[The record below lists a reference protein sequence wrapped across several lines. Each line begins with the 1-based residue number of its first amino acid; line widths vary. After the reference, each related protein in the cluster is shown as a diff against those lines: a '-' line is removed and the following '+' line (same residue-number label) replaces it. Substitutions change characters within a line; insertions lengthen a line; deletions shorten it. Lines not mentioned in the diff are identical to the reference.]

1 MSRQTRHRK
10 SHRKNQKM
18 YKMKGCSN
26 KTRKNLGKGK
36 RKRINADKDI
46 VAPLPIPMPLVF
58 SSRAR
63 VGGGTPFLNPNGIN
77 PTMPNTGP
85 VVNGQG
91 TPFLNPV
98 GSQNGGCNC
107 GVSFGGSKKMKGGNL
122 GIPYPNGRL
131 GEEWS
136 SNSGPGVNGVQGDS
150 NYLALNTYKVD
161 PQTAMIAT
169 GAQPPFSVGGK
180 GSRKNIKKTKTAT
193 KRQRQRGGSLSNFIS
208 QDLINLG
215 RQFQFGL
222 GSAYNG
228 INGYSA
234 PVNPQPWKGQLPN
247 TMNLNAV
254 KAAFL

>member
-46 VAPLPIPMPLVF
+46 VAPLPIPIPIVF

-63 VGGGTPFLNPNGIN
+63 VGGGIPLNPNGIN

-85 VVNGQG
+85 VVNGVG
-91 TPFLNPV
+91 TPFLNSQV
-98 GSQNGGCNC
+98 SQNGGCNC

-122 GIPYPNGRL
+122 GIPYANGL
-131 GEEWS
+131 VGQEWS

-150 NYLALNTYKVD
+150 NYLALNNYKVD
-161 PQTAMIAT
+161 PQTEMIAT
-169 GAQPPFSVGGK
+169 GAQPPFSVGGNRSK
-180 GSRKNIKKTKTAT
+180 QKTK
-193 KRQRQRGGSLSNFIS
+193 KQRGGFIG
-208 QDLINLG
+208 QELINLG
-215 RQFQFGL
+215 RQIQFGL

-234 PVNPQPWKGQLPN
+234 PVNPQSWRGQLPN

-254 KAAFL
+254 KAALI

>member
-1 MSRQTRHRK
+1 MSRKTRHRK

-46 VAPLPIPMPLVF
+46 VAPLPIPVPLVF
-58 SSRAR
+58 SSRTR
-63 VGGGTPFLNPNGIN
+63 VGGGSSCSDNLTPSLQMPLNTNGTN

-85 VVNGQG
+85 LVNGQG
-91 TPFLNPV
+91 TPFLNPL

-107 GVSFGGSKKMKGGNL
+107 GTSFGGGKKMKGGNL
-122 GIPYPNGRL
+122 GIPYPNGVV
-131 GEEWS
+131 GQEWS

-150 NYLALNTYKVD
+150 NYLALNNYKVD

-169 GAQPPFSVGGK
+169 GAQPPFSVGGNRSK
-180 GSRKNIKKTKTAT
+180 QKTK
-193 KRQRQRGGSLSNFIS
+193 KQRGGFIG
-208 QDLINLG
+208 QELINLG
-215 RQFQFGL
+215 RQIQFGL

-234 PVNPQPWKGQLPN
+234 PVNPQSWRGQIPN
-247 TMNLNAV
+247 AMNLNTV
-254 KAAFL
+254 RTAFS